1 MSGTDELAVDFAGPE
16 PVTEWHACPVDAQ
29 GRSAGAAYTLR
40 HREQDGNA
48 ALNDAS
54 GTAVATTA
62 GIVEDT
68 ELKAWAAGHIRRD
81 TARRPDRRR
90 RAYDVVAR
98 IASGP
103 ETGSTA
109 GTRKVLAL
117 TSAEA
122 LAVAW
127 NGWDLRQ
134 KLGPEERDVV
144 LAASARKDRHDVS
157 TCCQRVAGA
166 RDPGIARPREPAR
179 AAGRER

>member
-1 MSGTDELAVDFAGPE
+1 MSGTDELAVDFAGPDT
-16 PVTEWHACPVDAQ
+16 VTEWRACPLDAQ
-29 GRSAGAAYTLR
+29 GQSAGTAYTLR
-40 HREQDGNA
+40 HRKQDGNA

-81 TARRPDRRR
+81 TARRSDRRR
-90 RAYDVVAR
+90 RAYEVVAR

-103 ETGSTA
+103 GAGSTA
-109 GTRKVLAL
+109 GTRDVLAL

-134 KLGPEERDVV
+134 QLGPGERDVV
-144 LAASARKDRHDVS
+144 LAASAREDRHDVS
-157 TCCQRVAGA
+157 TCCQRIGGA
-166 RDPGIARPREPAR
+166 QDPGIARPREPAR
-179 AAGRER
+179 AADRER

>member
-1 MSGTDELAVDFAGPE
+1 MSGTDELAVDFAGPDT
-16 PVTEWHACPVDAQ
+16 VTEWRACPVDAQ
-29 GRSAGAAYTLR
+29 GRSAGAAYTLC
-40 HREQDGNA
+40 HRKQEGNA

-62 GIVEDT
+62 GMVEDT
-68 ELKAWAAGHIRRD
+68 ELKAWAAEHIRRD
-81 TARRPDRRR
+81 TARRPGRRR
-90 RAYDVVAR
+90 RTYKVVAS
-98 IASGP
+98 IATGP
-103 ETGSTA
+103 GAGSNA
-109 GTRKVLAL
+109 GTCKVLAL

-134 KLGPEERDVV
+134 QLGPGQRDVV
-144 LAASARKDRHDVS
+144 LAASAREDRHDVS

-166 RDPGIARPREPAR
+166 PDPGIARPREPSR